1 MLVRRSD
8 SLLTAQKGQR
18 PSVIFQI
25 PRRVCRPGSPFQPG
39 LTAWWPLQSG
49 DMTPT
54 RMEVG
59 SLRKEPEDD
68 PRQRISAL
76 TTISALPAL
85 QVPSNGASR
94 KPSLFLNDL
103 LVASGTA
110 HAAAISS
117 SPVPSPSL
125 PQACPPP
132 PDPVVA
138 FPVFRHPGRALAP
151 LCSCKADP
159 RLRATTPQVT
169 SCPRKG
175 KGGRRVVM
183 DPGVEA

>member
-1 MLVRRSD
+1 M
-8 SLLTAQKGQR
+8 
-18 PSVIFQI
+18 
-25 PRRVCRPGSPFQPG
+25 
-39 LTAWWPLQSG
+39 
-49 DMTPT
+49 MPT
-54 RMEVG
+54 RMKVG
-59 SLRKEPEDD
+59 SLGKEPEDD

-76 TTISALPAL
+76 TTISAPPAL

-117 SPVPSPSL
+117 TSVPPPSL
-125 PQACPPP
+125 PQACPPL

-138 FPVFRHPGRALAP
+138 FPVFRRAGRARAP

-159 RLRATTPQVT
+159 RLRATARQVS

-175 KGGRRVVM
+175 KGGRRVVT